1 MFQGCPLA
9 AILFNCY
16 LADLAPTFH
25 GYGPSLQGQRIPCLG
40 YADDLAIMAESIPEL
55 RKMLSKLEDYCNE
68 NKLNINTKKTKIIV
82 FRRGPLP
89 KEAKFYINGNEI
101 EIVNQFKYLGVVFTT
116 QLKFYAH
123 VEHLLIRAK
132 AKVGMLFAK
141 TPIKEVKLELVLK
154 LFQCY
159 VLPIFEYNLVVWSVD
174 FRASLDKDINSIF
187 SICLKRWLGV
197 PYVTRSSIVH
207 FLTQTAPLTNT
218 LLEKAEEKVK
228 KINEINLSLEL
239 DNEELLLVKDR
250 TRRPL
255 EEYRA
260 FERIPTNFWVSE
272 ILKGEFPA
280 NFSYR
285 KTVCK
290 RIVDADHWKTC
301 VNPDFH
307 THSLEKCK
315 CIFCNEFSGW
325 NHICET
331 I

>member
-260 FERIPTNFWVSE
+260 IERIPTNFWVSE
-272 ILKGEFPA
+272 TLKEFPA
-280 NFSYR
+280 NFRYR
-285 KTVCK
+285 QTVCK
-290 RIVDADHWKTC
+290 RIVDADHWKNC
-301 VNPDFH
+301 ANSDFH